1 MKTHRPWRPR
11 VSSDPLFNPFAPA
24 TERTPILDRIE
35 IEEEEQE
42 DQEGGEHTGSAAEQ
56 ADDNKTS

>member
-24 TERTPILDRIE
+24 TERTSILDRIE
-35 IEEEEQE
+35 IEEEEE
-42 DQEGGEHTGSAAEQ
+42 EREGGEPTGSAAEQ

>member
-11 VSSDPLFNPFAPA
+11 LSSDPLFNPFAPA

-35 IEEEEQE
+35 IEEEEE
-42 DQEGGEHTGSAAEQ
+42 QEGAEHTSSAQQ
-56 ADDNKTS
+56 ADDDKKS

>member
-24 TERTPILDRIE
+24 TERTPLLDRIE
-35 IEEEEQE
+35 IEEEER
-42 DQEGGEHTGSAAEQ
+42 EGGEPTGSAAEQ

>member
-11 VSSDPLFNPFAPA
+11 LSSDPLFNPFASA

-35 IEEEEQE
+35 IEEEEE
-42 DQEGGEHTGSAAEQ
+42 EEGTELTGSAAEQ
-56 ADDNKTS
+56 ADDNKKS